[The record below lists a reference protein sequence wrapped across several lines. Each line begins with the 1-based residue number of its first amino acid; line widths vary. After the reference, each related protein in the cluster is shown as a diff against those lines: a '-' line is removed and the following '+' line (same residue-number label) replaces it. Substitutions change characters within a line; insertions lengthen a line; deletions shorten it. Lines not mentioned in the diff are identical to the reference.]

1 MAHKKREDYGLTTA
15 EQSVYASHNDE
26 RGIDLTV
33 LLKMILDGN
42 VSAENLTSRLK
53 AAGEILL
60 EADKADDLIMV
71 IAALTD
77 IECLGE
83 VTIDWIMEN
92 VKPPP
97 EADWPSRQAIMNNYH
112 NRVTELGGWV

>member
-1 MAHKKREDYGLTTA
+1 
-15 EQSVYASHNDE
+15 
-26 RGIDLTV
+26 
-33 LLKMILDGN
+33 MILDGN

-77 IECLGE
+77 IGCMGE
-83 VTIDWIMEN
+83 VTIDWIVQE
-92 VKPPP
+92 KPDPVAIP
-97 EADWPSRQAIMNNYH
+97 DRQAVMATYYK
-112 NRVTELGGWV
+112 RVTELGGWV